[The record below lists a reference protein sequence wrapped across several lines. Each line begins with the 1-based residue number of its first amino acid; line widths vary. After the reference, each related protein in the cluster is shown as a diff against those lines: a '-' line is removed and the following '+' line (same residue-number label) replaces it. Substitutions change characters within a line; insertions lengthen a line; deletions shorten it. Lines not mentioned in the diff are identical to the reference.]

1 MVINLL
7 NKVIKAFLNLKIGIK
22 IFISF
27 TLLIVVTAL
36 IIGIKSYTISSDAL
50 TGETIDSSDA
60 LLQQLSIN
68 LEYSITAI
76 EDFVFSQYYN
86 SKINQYISAGNT
98 GTVADY
104 NKKSSINSFAFN
116 LLNMKDYIK
125 VVAIRDING
134 KVYFFKK
141 DGAELDISEYEQLV
155 RPDTV
160 KAGWG
165 KTTWVRYDERLI
177 LVNRAMF
184 SNNTTSYMGII
195 SLGIDN
201 KYFETLYE
209 GISKKEGSSIMLLD
223 GSNNV
228 LLADHEE
235 DAEIVNVLKEKN
247 LMGSNQGNLLTYNN
261 NQYMYNVLGTSNSGI
276 KILHILDMGII
287 LRGSAQVTRIIIITA
302 VIVIL
307 FAIIFAWFISN
318 NISQN
323 IRLLLKNIETMSKGD
338 FTRTIEPV
346 SYDEIGMLA
355 CEFNTMGRKI
365 NQLIDTVYIEK
376 MKIKNAELK
385 ALQFEYD
392 SLQSKMNPH
401 FLYNTLETINSMAK
415 LRNEHEI
422 GEVVCLLGNLLRG
435 SISSKK
441 NIIRLQE
448 EIDYISGYLK
458 IQSLSYGNMIQVKYD
473 LDECLMDA
481 LVPKLILQPIVENAI
496 IHGFEK
502 KRGNG
507 KISISSVCRDKL
519 MVLKVVDDG
528 MGMSPEILRNILS
541 RPEGFI
547 HENNSG
553 HTKVGIN
560 SVDKRIKILYGEE
573 YGVKIH
579 SEEGKGTEV
588 TITFPLEFEDEEG
601 SVKDSAG
608 DRFSN

>member
-86 SKINQYISAGNT
+86 SKINQYISISNT

-125 VVAIRDING
+125 VVAIRDTNG

-141 DGAELDISEYEQLV
+141 DGAALDISEYEQLV
-155 RPDTV
+155 KPDTV

-165 KTTWVRYDERLI
+165 KTTWMRYDKQLI

-184 SNNTTSYMGII
+184 SSNTTSYMGII

-201 KYFETLYE
+201 KYFETLYK
-209 GISKKEGSSIMLLD
+209 GISDKEGSSIMLLD
-223 GSNNV
+223 GRNDV
-228 LLADHEE
+228 LIADHEE
-235 DAEIVNVLKEKN
+235 DMEIVKVLKEKN
-247 LMGSNQGNLLTYNN
+247 LMGGDRGNLLTYNN

-287 LRGSAQVTRIIIITA
+287 LKGSAQVTRIIIFTA
-302 VIVIL
+302 IIVIL
-307 FAIIFAWFISN
+307 FAIIFAWFISS

-365 NQLIDTVYIEK
+365 NQLIETVYIEK

-422 GEVVCLLGNLLRG
+422 GEMVCLLGNLLRS

-458 IQSLSYGNMIQVKYD
+458 IQSLSYGNMIQVEYNF
-473 LDECLMDA
+473 DECLMDA

-502 KRGNG
+502 KRGNSR
-507 KISISSVCRDKL
+507 ISISSLCKDKL

-528 MGMSPEILRNILS
+528 MGIDNEILKNILNGS
-541 RPEGFI
+541 EGYTQ
-547 HENNSG
+547 ENNNG

-579 SEEGKGTEV
+579 SIEGKGTDV
-588 TITFPLEFEDEEG
+588 TITFPLKFEDEEG
-601 SVKDSAG
+601 NMDELQ
-608 DRFSN
+608 SNVN